1 MSKLFEAFQRWKL
14 RNSSSVSRTMPNPDT
29 QIKVIPTGYNPIP
42 DCRRCVHLAKNEM
55 KLDEYEIHY
64 GTCNIT
70 GQSISNM
77 GYPWQCNDFYTAN
90 RDD

>member
-14 RNSSSVSRTMPNPDT
+14 RKSSSVSRTEPKTDPDL
-29 QIKVIPTGYNPIP
+29 KVYPTSYRPIP

-55 KLDEYEIHY
+55 KLDENETHY

-70 GQSISNM
+70 GQSISNIS
-77 GYPWQCNDFYTAN
+77 YPWQCHDFYTEN
-90 RDD
+90 MDD